1 MNAARRKSLAEVTDL
16 LQQAKDLL
24 ETVMSDERDAFDNMP
39 DSLRESDRGQEM
51 EAGLDAMDE
60 AVNEIDSAM
69 DQISD
74 NY

>member
-24 ETVMSDERDAFDNMP
+24 ETVMDEERDAFDNIP
-39 DSLRESDRGQEM
+39 ESLREGDRGQEM
-51 EAGLDAMDE
+51 EAGLDSMEDALS
-60 AVNEIDSAM
+60 EIESAM

-74 NY
+74 N